1 MIDKNKITQ
10 QAKKIMDSFML
21 ALDKA
26 GKGDAEFEVKRNPN
40 IRDEKVT
47 LHTNDDFQERMFKN
61 APKTKD
67 GYICA
72 ETLESRRRVQQK

>member
-1 MIDKNKITQ
+1 MIDKDKITQ

-26 GKGDAEFEVKRNPN
+26 GSVKPEFEVKRDKN
-40 IRDEKVT
+40 IRDENLQLQV
-47 LHTNDDFQERMFKN
+47 NDDFQERMFKN

-72 ETLESRRRVQQK
+72 ETLESRRKK